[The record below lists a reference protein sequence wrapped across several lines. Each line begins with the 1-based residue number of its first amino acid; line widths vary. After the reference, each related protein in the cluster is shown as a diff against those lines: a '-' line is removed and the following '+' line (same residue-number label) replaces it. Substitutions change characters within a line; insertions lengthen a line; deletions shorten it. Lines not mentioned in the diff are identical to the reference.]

1 MGAGNFL
8 KKTLQSFSQGSKGS
22 ASAPAPKEKAAPA
35 RTVCMIHFN
44 TPELAK
50 AAILSLRK
58 HGGEAFQVVIFDNSD
73 KRPWTEKMDG
83 VRVID
88 NTKGKYVDFDAELA
102 KYPDKQMEY
111 NRIANFASV
120 KHMLSVQK
128 LWDLVPEGFILLE
141 SDVLLRKDISFLWDE
156 RFAACGK
163 IQWFHGRRI
172 ERDRLI
178 PFLCYL
184 NVPLLKKHGARY
196 FDPAR
201 SWGLMKDDSNPCNWY
216 DTGAC
221 VLEDIIKTKP
231 ALVCRNYAELEKY
244 YIHFANG
251 SWRRNDKEEHLQWLE
266 QHKDLWQ

>member
-1 MGAGNFL
+1 MKRFA
-8 KKTLQSFSQGSKGS
+8 KKAKDIIT
-22 ASAPAPKEKAAPA
+22 PKPNAAPQIKGGK
-35 RTVCMIHFN
+35 TVAIIHFN
-44 TPELAK
+44 TPELTE

-58 HGGEAFQVVIFDNSD
+58 HGGASWQVVVFDNSD
-73 KRPWTEKMDG
+73 QRPWTKQMDG
-83 VRVID
+83 VTRID
-88 NTKGKYVDFDAELA
+88 NTKGQYVNFDAELA

-128 LWDLVPEGFILLE
+128 LWDLIPGGFILLE

-156 RFAACGK
+156 KYAACGK
-163 IQWFHGRRI
+163 VQWFHGRRI

-184 NVPLLKKHGARY
+184 NVPMLKKHGARY
-196 FDPAR
+196 FDPKR

-231 ALVCRNYAELEKY
+231 ALVARLYPNLEQCY
-244 YIHFANG
+244 LHFANG
-251 SWRRNDKEEHLQWLE
+251 SWRRNSKDEHIQWLN

>member
-1 MGAGNFL
+1 MDMKRLMNKARNL
-8 KKTLQSFSQGSKGS
+8 IT
-22 ASAPAPKEKAAPA
+22 PKQAAPVIGSGK
-35 RTVCMIHFN
+35 TVAIIHFN
-44 TPELAK
+44 TPELTE

-58 HGGEAFQVVIFDNSD
+58 HGGESWQVVVFDNSD
-73 KRPWTEKMDG
+73 QRPWDKEMDG
-83 VRVID
+83 VIRID
-88 NTKGKYVDFDAELA
+88 NTKGQYVDFDAELA

-128 LWDLVPEGFILLE
+128 LWDLIPGGFILLE

-163 IQWFHGRRI
+163 VQWLQKKRI
-172 ERDRLI
+172 ERDRLA

-196 FDPAR
+196 FDPQR
-201 SWGLMKDDSNPCNWY
+201 SWGLLKDDTNPCNWY

-221 VLEDIIKTKP
+221 LLEDIVKTKP
-231 ALVCRNYAELEKY
+231 ALVARNYPDLDKCFVHY
-244 YIHFANG
+244 TNG
-251 SWRRNDKEEHLQWLE
+251 SWRRNNREDHLMWLQ

>member
-1 MGAGNFL
+1 MNL
-8 KKTLQSFSQGSKGS
+8 KLIMSKAKKIHNPSSSGS
-22 ASAPAPKEKAAPA
+22 AGKNTEGK
-35 RTVCMIHFN
+35 TVAIIHYN
-44 TPELAK
+44 TPELTK

-58 HGGEAFQVVIFDNSD
+58 HGGASWQVVVFDNSD
-73 KRPWTEKMDG
+73 QRPWTEAMEG
-83 VRVID
+83 VSRID
-88 NTKGKYVDFDAELA
+88 NTKGKYVDFEKELA

-128 LWDLVPEGFILLE
+128 LWDLIPGGFILLE

-163 IQWFHGRRI
+163 VQWFHGRRI

-184 NVPLLKKHGARY
+184 NVPMLKKHGARY
-196 FDPAR
+196 FDPKR

-231 ALVCRNYAELEKY
+231 ALVCRNYPDLEKCY
-244 YIHFANG
+244 VHFANG
-251 SWRRNDKEEHLQWLE
+251 SWRRNNKEDHIKWLNEHQ
-266 QHKDLWQ
+266 DLWQ